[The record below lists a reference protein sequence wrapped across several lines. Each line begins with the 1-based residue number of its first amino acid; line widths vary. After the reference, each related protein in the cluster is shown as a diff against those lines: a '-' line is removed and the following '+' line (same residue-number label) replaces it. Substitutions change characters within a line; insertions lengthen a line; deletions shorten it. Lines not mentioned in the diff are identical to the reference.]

1 MVRRD
6 QPPAGRRVAANRPSA
21 RAQLRHRVRWSQ
33 RFVPGAWSPPSLFPY
48 ISDGAVSQESLRF
61 LSSLRE
67 KGVKAQPDATQRRPP
82 AERVGPRG
90 GGGLQGE
97 GAGLVKRDGQGMGV
111 GRAASAEALGQDPPS
126 L

>member
-21 RAQLRHRVRWSQ
+21 LAQLRHRVRWPQ

-48 ISDGAVSQESLRF
+48 ISDGPVSQESLRF

-67 KGVKAQPDATQRRPP
+67 KGVKAQLDATQR
-82 AERVGPRG
+82 RVGPRG

>member
-1 MVRRD
+1 M
-6 QPPAGRRVAANRPSA
+6 
-21 RAQLRHRVRWSQ
+21 
-33 RFVPGAWSPPSLFPY
+33 
-48 ISDGAVSQESLRF
+48 
-61 LSSLRE
+61 SSLRE